1 MHTNFTLR
9 GHAPRKSNDGLHL
22 LLYAVASALL
32 PYAAA
37 AVLLLI
43 GQGS

>member
-9 GHAPRKSNDGLHL
+9 GHAPRKSGDGVQL

-43 GQGS
+43 GQGT

>member
-1 MHTNFTLR
+1 MHTNLTLHD
-9 GHAPRKSNDGLHL
+9 HAPRKSNDGLQL

>member
-1 MHTNFTLR
+1 MHTNFTLGER
-9 GHAPRKSNDGLHL
+9 APRKSNDGLQML
-22 LLYAVASALL
+22 LFAVANALL

-43 GQGS
+43 GQGA

>member
-1 MHTNFTLR
+1 MHTNF
-9 GHAPRKSNDGLHL
+9 KSNDGLHM

-43 GQGS
+43 WQGA

>member
-1 MHTNFTLR
+1 MHTNFTL
-9 GHAPRKSNDGLHL
+9 GGQAPRKSRDGLQM

-43 GQGS
+43 GQGT

>member
-1 MHTNFTLR
+1 MHIDLSLR
-9 GHAPRKSNDGLHL
+9 EHAPRKSTDGLQL
-22 LLYAVASALL
+22 LLYAAASALL

-43 GQGS
+43 GQGA